1 MVARGTYQ
9 IGELNERITISRET
23 LTETAMGGQTVAVAT
38 VFNDWALV
46 RPMRVSEGSAD
57 GKLQATGGYIF
68 TIRNQFTPLPTD
80 RITWRGETYNIRGI
94 MTRGQ
99 TAGYIEIE
107 AERGVAL

>member
-1 MVARGTYQ
+1 MVARSTYQ
-9 IGELNERITISRET
+9 IGELNERVTISRET
-23 LTETAMGGQTVAVAT
+23 LKATAMGGQTVSLET

-46 RPMRVSEGSAD
+46 RPMRVSERSAD

-68 TIRNQFTPLPTD
+68 TIRNQFAPLPTD
-80 RITWRGETYNIRGI
+80 RITWRGESYNIRGI

-99 TAGYIEIE
+99 AAGYIEID